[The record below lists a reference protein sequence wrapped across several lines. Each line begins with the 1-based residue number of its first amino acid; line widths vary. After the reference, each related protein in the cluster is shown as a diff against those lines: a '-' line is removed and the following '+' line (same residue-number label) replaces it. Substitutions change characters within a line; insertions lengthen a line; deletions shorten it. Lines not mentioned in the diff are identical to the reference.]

1 MTFLDFSG
9 FGTQIEGG
17 QNMVLTVISH
27 SDQGREALLSSQFKI
42 KIEKPLNCPR
52 LKIEKSP
59 SYLSF

>member
-52 LKIEKSP
+52 LKIE
-59 SYLSF
+59 